1 MRNPP
6 EPNKG
11 HPFSTCWSSRGRS
24 DAIDTEQARTMK
36 GLHHGIFGNVSY
48 QFSKIYS
55 FVWLFGCYQFDL
67 LLFFERIFSPTLYCA
82 CSRRVMQR
90 NPISTSFSSAIRRN
104 IMDRATPYLDQLF
117 FSRLRC
123 MHIACVIVPI
133 IRTAWKDYQQ
143 IISDFCLHC
152 KR

>member
-1 MRNPP
+1 
-6 EPNKG
+6 
-11 HPFSTCWSSRGRS
+11 
-24 DAIDTEQARTMK
+24 MK

-90 NPISTSFSSAIRRN
+90 NPISTSFSRLSANYIRFLLALQAVTLDFVCTDRN
-104 IMDRATPYLDQLF
+104 GLLFDQRSATPTARALSMITTTFSSRVLKFRGQCSTFGVQKMLDQF
-117 FSRLRC
+117 
-123 MHIACVIVPI
+123 A
-133 IRTAWKDYQQ
+133 TQ
-143 IISDFCLHC
+143 
-152 KR
+152 